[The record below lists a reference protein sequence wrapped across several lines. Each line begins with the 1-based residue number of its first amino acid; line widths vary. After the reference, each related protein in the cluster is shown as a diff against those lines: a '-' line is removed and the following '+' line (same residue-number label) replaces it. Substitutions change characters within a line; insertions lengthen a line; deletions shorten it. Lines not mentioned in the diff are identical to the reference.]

1 MESKKLE
8 KPRKNGAFS
17 TRQAVTKPDEE
28 TGGVF
33 PTMVP
38 LRKPILQGD
47 SGIHVFLIPSPTRD
61 GTGWDGDRDERGIQS
76 CQNDRRTLSRVYF
89 CASASSKATVT

>member
-28 TGGVF
+28 TGGGF
-33 PTMVP
+33 PTM
-38 LRKPILQGD
+38 KPIDQ
-47 SGIHVFLIPSPTRD
+47 
-61 GTGWDGDRDERGIQS
+61 
-76 CQNDRRTLSRVYF
+76 
-89 CASASSKATVT
+89 

>member
-28 TGGVF
+28 TGGVSLTQ
-33 PTMVP
+33 PTFSYKKCIVGTKFHSHRYIP
-38 LRKPILQGD
+38 PNVLLR
-47 SGIHVFLIPSPTRD
+47 S
-61 GTGWDGDRDERGIQS
+61 
-76 CQNDRRTLSRVYF
+76 
-89 CASASSKATVT
+89 

>member
-33 PTMVP
+33 PTM
-38 LRKPILQGD
+38 KPT
-47 SGIHVFLIPSPTRD
+47 FLLWISITKSCSAF
-61 GTGWDGDRDERGIQS
+61 GKQS
-76 CQNDRRTLSRVYF
+76 IM
-89 CASASSKATVT
+89 

>member
-8 KPRKNGAFS
+8 NPRKNGAFS

-33 PTMVP
+33 PTMKP
-38 LRKPILQGD
+38 LDAVKKENAADGEAQQAPKAEEKPA
-47 SGIHVFLIPSPTRD
+47 PSAPPAPSAEERLLTEIRD
-61 GTGWDGDRDERGIQS
+61 LLKDRQ
-76 CQNDRRTLSRVYF
+76 
-89 CASASSKATVT
+89 A

>member
-33 PTMVP
+33 LYDDRHDDSQPGDYDSCIYPAEGVSP
-38 LRKPILQGD
+38 CRRK
-47 SGIHVFLIPSPTRD
+47 
-61 GTGWDGDRDERGIQS
+61 
-76 CQNDRRTLSRVYF
+76 
-89 CASASSKATVT
+89 

>member
-1 MESKKLE
+1 MEPKKLE

-33 PTMVP
+33 PTMKP
-38 LRKPILQGD
+38 L
-47 SGIHVFLIPSPTRD
+47 
-61 GTGWDGDRDERGIQS
+61 E
-76 CQNDRRTLSRVYF
+76 NN
-89 CASASSKATVT
+89 